1 VWTEVSNRYVDIDRH
16 NMEQNM
22 RENILVALHNGLRNN
37 WEKGIYIKVCTREAR
52 RGKEW
57 WNLGIL
63 KLGY

>member
-1 VWTEVSNRYVDIDRH
+1 
-16 NMEQNM
+16 MEQNM
-22 RENILVALHNGLRNN
+22 RENISVALHNGLRHN

-57 WNLGIL
+57 WKLGIL